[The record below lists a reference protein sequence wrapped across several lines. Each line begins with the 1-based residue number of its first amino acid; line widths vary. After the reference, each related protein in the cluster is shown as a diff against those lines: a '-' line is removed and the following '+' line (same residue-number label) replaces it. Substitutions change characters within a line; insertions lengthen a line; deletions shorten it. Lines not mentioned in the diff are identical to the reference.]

1 MNTLALVLTLWAITV
16 CIIGANVAFQSTE
29 RWASRVLVVTGCLA
43 STLSFIGGAL
53 CLYAGP
59 SGDAV
64 LWTLPVL
71 GPISIGTTTIGS
83 WFTCIASLVYIPTS
97 LFSYRYLERY
107 AAAYSLRA
115 FTVWYC
121 ALLAA
126 IIGLFICRDVTSF
139 FIDWEVIAI
148 ASALLVAFEW
158 REVSHA
164 RAAFAMLG
172 MSEAGTVA
180 AILAMLLA
188 RPGSLS
194 FAGPP
199 AMLSGGISWAVF
211 LLAFFG
217 FGVKAGLLPINSW
230 LPRAHPLAPGN
241 VSALLSG
248 VILNVGVYGI
258 VLVNMVLAP
267 SHQPAQGLVVMIV
280 GAISA
285 IVGIL
290 YATIVDDMKA
300 MLAFSSIEN
309 IGIVITALGAAFVF
323 TSVGMPFFAGI
334 GFAAGMYHLANH
346 SAYKGLLFL
355 GAATVDAKMGTRSMD
370 ALGGLIRVLPVTAA
384 LFFIGVFAI
393 AAIPP
398 LNGFVSEWLTFQVLL
413 RSAELGSITYRVIF
427 ALCGATLALTAALT
441 VTCFVKAFGMSF
453 LGWQRTDRPKPAEAP
468 RSMLVGMALLALECV
483 LLGALPTYV
492 LPIIGRASV
501 AAFGADVVTGTLVP
515 PFFRPES
522 GPSPLPA
529 DFLATFHALGA
540 QIGSWLPGRGLVVML
555 RGGSANPVVFAM
567 STTYLWVIIGVL
579 ALVTYAVVRFATRAR
594 RAQRSKTWAGGLTRV
609 LPEMTY
615 TATGFSNPVRV
626 IFEAV
631 FDPTE
636 VENTRETIH
645 DHFRAAIRRARE
657 DIFLSDRF
665 ISEPI
670 ANLVRRAATMLAR
683 IHHGRLSAYVG
694 YALATLLVALAIVG
708 VGQP

>member
-1 MNTLALVLTLWAITV
+1 MNTLALVLTLWAITT
-16 CIIGANVAFQSTE
+16 CIIGAYAALLCTE
-29 RWASRVLVVTGCLA
+29 RLALRVLVVTGCLA
-43 STLSFIGGAL
+43 SALSFAGGAL

-59 SGDAV
+59 SGDVA

-71 GPISIGTTTIGS
+71 GSISVGTTAIAS
-83 WFTCIASLVYIPTS
+83 WFTCVASLVYFPTS
-97 LFSYRYLERY
+97 LFTFRYLERY
-107 AAAYSLRA
+107 AEAYSLRA
-115 FTVWYC
+115 FAIWYC

-148 ASALLVAFEW
+148 ASAFLVAFEW
-158 REVSHA
+158 RDVRHA
-164 RAAFAMLG
+164 RAAFTMLG

-180 AILAMLLA
+180 ALLAMLLA
-188 RPGSLS
+188 RAGSLS

-199 AMLSGGISWAVF
+199 ASLSGATSWVVF

-267 SHQPAQGLVVMIV
+267 SHLPAQGLVVMIV
-280 GAISA
+280 GASSA

-323 TSVGMPFFAGI
+323 IAVGMPLFAGI

-370 ALGGLIRVLPVTAA
+370 ALGGLIRVLPITTA
-384 LFFIGVFAI
+384 LFFTGVVAI

-413 RSAELGSITYRVIF
+413 RSVELGPIGYRVIF

-468 RSMLVGMALLALECV
+468 RSMLSAMALLALECV

-501 AAFGADVVTGTLVP
+501 SAFNSDVVTGTLVP
-515 PFFRPES
+515 PFFRPAN
-522 GPSPLPA
+522 GPNPLPA
-529 DFLATFHALGA
+529 DFVATFHALGA

-567 STTYLWVIIGVL
+567 STTYMWLIIAVLVVI
-579 ALVTYAVVRFATRAR
+579 TYAIVRYATRRR
-594 RAQRSKTWAGGLTRV
+594 RAQRSKTWAGGLTRI

-626 IFEAV
+626 IFDAV

-645 DHFRAAIRRARE
+645 HHFRAAIRRARE
-657 DIFLSDRF
+657 DVFLADRLL
-665 ISEPI
+665 SEPI
-670 ANLVRRAATMLAR
+670 AGLVRRAAAMLAR
-683 IHHGRLSAYVG
+683 MHHGRLGAYVG
-694 YALATLLVALAIVG
+694 YALASLLVALAIIG
-708 VGQP
+708 FGQP